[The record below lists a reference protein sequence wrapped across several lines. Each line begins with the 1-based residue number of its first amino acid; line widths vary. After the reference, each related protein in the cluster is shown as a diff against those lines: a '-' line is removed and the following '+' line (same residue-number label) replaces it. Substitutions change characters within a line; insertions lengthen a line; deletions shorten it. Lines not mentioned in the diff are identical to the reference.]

1 MPTEDGY
8 NRFMNMRKIFKSIIC
23 AAMVIC
29 AAGCS
34 KTPTQTPALRGDLV
48 GEWHLSQIEYND
60 NILNTYSDVYIAFH
74 SDCTF
79 ELFQK
84 SGDQTRYTKFCGTC
98 NFDGKTLSGTYNDGT
113 PWGSAYQVSLSGDTL
128 TLTNDTLTETQ
139 TYTKEAISENIR
151 NNADIKV
158 KSTDNDI
165 IPIL

>member
-1 MPTEDGY
+1 
-8 NRFMNMRKIFKSIIC
+8 MNMRKTIKNIIC
-23 AAMVIC
+23 AAMVIF

-34 KTPTQTPALRGDLV
+34 KPSNDIQSLDGKLV
-48 GEWHLSQIEYND
+48 GEWHLTQTEYDGSVLETN
-60 NILNTYSDVYIAFH
+60 SDVRIAFNA
-74 SDCTF
+74 DCTF

-139 TYTKEAISENIR
+139 TYTKEAISEDIR

-165 IPIL
+165 IPVL

>member
-1 MPTEDGY
+1 MIMT
-8 NRFMNMRKIFKSIIC
+8 KIIKSIIC
-23 AAMVIC
+23 TAAMIVF

-34 KTPTQTPALRGDLV
+34 KPSNDIQTLDGKLV
-48 GEWHLSQIEYND
+48 GEWHLAQTEYDGNVLD
-60 NILNTYSDVYIAFH
+60 TNSDVRIAFYA
-74 SDCTF
+74 DCTF

-113 PWGSAYQVSLSGDTL
+113 PWGSTYQVSISGDTL

-139 TYTKEAISENIR
+139 TYTKEAISEDIR

-165 IPIL
+165 IPVL